1 MELDH
6 KDILD
11 SREKLAK
18 RLADVEARLAALQS
32 LSQERDILKQT
43 IWGLDELLKK
53 YEGLPPTGYP
63 DHPPLRD
70 APLWEGARYVLRQAG
85 TSLSVT
91 EISERLQVLGWKI
104 KAKVPSESLRT
115 ILLRKPELF
124 ERTEGA
130 RFRLK
135 HLAQ

>member
-1 MELDH
+1 LDLDR

-18 RLADVEARLAALQS
+18 RLAGIEAQLAALQS

-53 YEGLPPTGYP
+53 YEGLPLSGYP
-63 DHPPLRD
+63 DHPPLPD
-70 APLWEGARYVLRQAG
+70 SPLWEGARYVLRQAG
-85 TSLSVT
+85 APLSVG
-91 EISERLQVLGWKI
+91 EVCERLQVLGWKI

-115 ILLRKPELF
+115 TLLRKPDLF
-124 ERTEGA
+124 ERVEGA
-130 RFRLK
+130 KFRLK
-135 HLAQ
+135 QRA

>member
-1 MELDH
+1 MDLNH

-18 RLADVEARLAALQS
+18 RLAEVEARLAALQS

-53 YEGLPPTGYP
+53 YEGQPLTGYP

-70 APLWEGARYVLRQAG
+70 SPLWEGARYILRQAG
-85 TSLSVT
+85 TAMSVGEIT
-91 EISERLQVLGWKI
+91 EQLRVLGWKI
-104 KAKVPSESLRT
+104 KAKVPSESVRT
-115 ILLRKPELF
+115 ILLRKPDLF
-124 ERTEGA
+124 ERIEGA
-130 RFRLK
+130 KFRLK
-135 HLAQ
+135 RKE